1 MAKFFGLDEYE
12 WKAKAIENENEK
24 KLTNFVNNQKKDSK
38 ASAKSTRDQAI
49 KKAKADCE
57 LVEKAVNSQYWDTP
71 KEERD
76 KMLKEAQQKRDE
88 TIRQANETYNTSIKE
103 IDSKP
108 RESYIEDYK
117 KSLKPLENH
126 DVYADKTSDTT
137 KTDGKTDDKTN
148 DKTSDTTKAGNK
160 ASDKPDGNT
169 GDKTDDKESDKPDDN
184 TDDKASD
191 KAEGNTGLSFTMKG
205 GLRDRD
211 PSRFAT
217 HADRQ
222 AEMHDIQAGEEG
234 KSEQRWAQTANR
246 DPRVEADKDAVAQAA
261 SKNEQKIH
269 NMGNASAGAA
279 ALEREEGTPDIEAAK
294 QRSDA
299 AQEKAQAAQREKWG
313 ARQTAEGER
322 AGADAARYNAWDLS
336 NYNWKSDKLSR
347 GENPEGE
354 PEQEEVVEEKP
365 EEPEQEEVVE
375 EKPEEPKPEEKP
387 EEPEPEED
395 KYGVAN
401 RQNVINYTNGNTVRR
416 TYDPNNQKRCKAFYL
431 KGGQVKRWPQG
442 DVDANGNNDNGK
454 DPKNDLPDWNMQME
468 EQLKSAVSGGSSFN
482 RKEGESMNQYNTRM
496 SKERGGNRYDNQKNF
511 ATRQGDLG

>member
-1 MAKFFGLDEYE
+1 MAKIFGLDEYE

-24 KLTNFVNNQKKDSK
+24 KLTNYVNSQKKDSK
-38 ASAKSTRDQAI
+38 ANAKSTRDQTI
-49 KKAKADCE
+49 KKARADCE
-57 LVEKAVNSQYWDTP
+57 LVEKAVNSQYWDMP

-88 TIRQANETYNTSIKE
+88 TIRQANETYNTSVKE

-117 KSLKPLENH
+117 KSLNPET
-126 DVYADKTSDTT
+126 KTSDTT
-137 KTDGKTDDKTN
+137 KTD
-148 DKTSDTTKAGNK
+148 DKTSD
-160 ASDKPDGNT
+160 
-169 GDKTDDKESDKPDDN
+169 KTS
-184 TDDKASD
+184 DKASD
-191 KAEGNTGLSFTMKG
+191 KASDTTNTDNTTEDKPDLSFTMKG

-336 NYNWKSDKLSR
+336 NYNWKSEKLSK
-347 GENPEGE
+347 GENPE
-354 PEQEEVVEEKP
+354 
-365 EEPEQEEVVE
+365 EEPKKEEVVE

-387 EEPEPEED
+387 EEPEPQED

-431 KGGQVKRWPQG
+431 RGGQVKRWPQG
-442 DVDANGNNDNGK
+442 DVDANGNNDNGR

-482 RKEGESMNQYNTRM
+482 RKEGESMTQYNARM